1 MHGMPSKSLPAQIPF
16 RYRSVDTIT
25 GVTRETAKKVAAH
38 LGVDETQAI
47 HMALQQLAARVL
59 PHYEIDE
66 GPLSASQLKQIKLA
80 SKKSMTAQASTP
92 PKLRS
97 SLFINESQ
105 T

>member
-25 GVTRETAKKVAAH
+25 GVTRETAKKVATH

-66 GPLSASQLKQIKLA
+66 GPLSALQLKQVKLA
-80 SKKSMTAQASTP
+80 SKNSMTVQALTP